1 MSLKLPRKSLVLS
14 AEQESS
20 PQAHCAHPLSLPRKW
35 SADCAQGKSPASTSP
50 LTDREGPTEA
60 TSPERRRVL
69 RFQKVAATEVPA
81 AQAHA
86 TADEVA
92 VGAWWVSDDMRAKM
106 VRAEVK
112 ASTRAALPSAA
123 EVRKFGG
130 PSYEP
135 AREHARREAAVVAI
149 QCAYWSWHARRE
161 AAAVTIQ
168 CAWVLARSRGSDAP
182 YWAWYARHRGS
193 DAPEPPPGAL
203 DGWEEVTA
211 DDGRVYYWN
220 VATDQ
225 TSWTVPTPHST
236 DGASAFA
243 ERDAAAA
250 VRQCAATALP
260 ELSLDELFARAYAP
274 QQAHEPPPLAPLPDR
289 RTLLYI
295 RTREKQAELNALAST
310 RGVSS
315 FDSSKIEAVLMGGP
329 RNGLAPSSQLPPAER
344 FSASK
349 RWELSARRN
358 VRDRL
363 KSSAFRSKLEASL
376 LRRVSAAGSTE
387 DEDESTSERSS
398 SGAGSVA
405 TSPLGLPRPDLVRAL
420 RPSTSVVS
428 MARVAFEGSCALR

>member
-1 MSLKLPRKSLVLS
+1 MRVLVMARSSRSCGSDYPVCVGPCTLS
-14 AEQESS
+14 
-20 PQAHCAHPLSLPRKW
+20 R
-35 SADCAQGKSPASTSP
+35 
-50 LTDREGPTEA
+50 
-60 TSPERRRVL
+60 ERRAVL
-69 RFQKVAATEVPA
+69 
-81 AQAHA
+81 
-86 TADEVA
+86 
-92 VGAWWVSDDMRAKM
+92 GM
-106 VRAEVK
+106 VRTASRERRAG
-112 ASTRAALPSAA
+112 ASTRRPRWL
-123 EVRKFGG
+123 GG
-130 PSYEP
+130 
-135 AREHARREAAVVAI
+135 
-149 QCAYWSWHARRE
+149 
-161 AAAVTIQ
+161 
-168 CAWVLARSRGSDAP
+168 G
-182 YWAWYARHRGS
+182 HRGRW
-193 DAPEPPPGAL
+193 ARVLLECG
-203 DGWEEVTA
+203 DGPDVVDCPA
-211 DDGRVYYWN
+211 
-220 VATDQ
+220 
-225 TSWTVPTPHST
+225 TPHST

-349 RWELSARRN
+349 RWELSAQRN
-358 VRDRL
+358 VHDRL

-405 TSPLGLPRPDLVRAL
+405 TSPLGLSRPVLVRAL

>member
-1 MSLKLPRKSLVLS
+1 
-14 AEQESS
+14 
-20 PQAHCAHPLSLPRKW
+20 
-35 SADCAQGKSPASTSP
+35 
-50 LTDREGPTEA
+50 
-60 TSPERRRVL
+60 
-69 RFQKVAATEVPA
+69 
-81 AQAHA
+81 
-86 TADEVA
+86 
-92 VGAWWVSDDMRAKM
+92 
-106 VRAEVK
+106 
-112 ASTRAALPSAA
+112 
-123 EVRKFGG
+123 
-130 PSYEP
+130 
-135 AREHARREAAVVAI
+135 
-149 QCAYWSWHARRE
+149 
-161 AAAVTIQ
+161 
-168 CAWVLARSRGSDAP
+168 
-182 YWAWYARHRGS
+182 
-193 DAPEPPPGAL
+193 
-203 DGWEEVTA
+203 
-211 DDGRVYYWN
+211 

-329 RNGLAPSSQLPPAER
+329 RNGLAPSSQLSSER

-349 RWELSARRN
+349 RWELSAQRN
-358 VRDRL
+358 VHDRL

-405 TSPLGLPRPDLVRAL
+405 TSPLGLSRPVLVRAL